1 MISSVEPAC
10 RGAARIG
17 GMKRP
22 LLFVAIAYTLSI
34 ALSLIIGLTGGF
46 RSPLV
51 GLRFLS
57 MFIPAV
63 ALMIVRSVT
72 SEDLRIEWNRLP
84 ARYIVVAILLF
95 PAVMHAAMLTVAVA
109 YEGRL
114 PWEDWLTPRADGLY
128 HTPAQRGW
136 GTLTPAGL
144 ARHIAVNAVVG
155 LVIVSI
161 LAFFEE
167 IGWRAWL
174 LPRLVERTCPR
185 LGVVITS
192 AIWALWQYPLPALR
206 RATRRRRF
214 AGRAR
219 AYAAARHICCGAGP
233 GLALVENRKHLDRF
247 IGSRRTQRLGTVRV
261 QVHAVRSGARLD
273 RRGRWHSCRSPPWN
287 VATDTRASDC
297 TASGQR
303 NIRSRKAND
312 SRVGLVS
319 RHILLIASV
328 VFLIAGV
335 LILNAACAFA
345 LLNMPLPEQVAAYR
359 AEFYQRALLGVGCI
373 TVGIVLLRLR
383 RRRGR

>member
-192 AIWALWQYPLPALR
+192 AIWGLWHIPFQLSGVQHADGVLPVA
-206 RATRRRRF
+206 
-214 AGRAR
+214 
-219 AYAAARHICCGAGP
+219 
-233 GLALVENRKHLDRF
+233 LALTLPLGIFAAGLVL
-247 IGSRRTQRLGTVRV
+247 GWLWLRTESIWIVSLAHGALNAWGQYVFKYMQFVRAPDSIVGAAGILAVLLLGTLLLTL
-261 QVHAVRSGARLD
+261 GL
-273 RRGRWHSCRSPPWN
+273 P
-287 VATDTRASDC
+287 
-297 TASGQR
+297 TAPRPG
-303 NIRSRKAND
+303 
-312 SRVGLVS
+312 
-319 RHILLIASV
+319 SV
-328 VFLIAGV
+328 I
-335 LILNAACAFA
+335 
-345 LLNMPLPEQVAAYR
+345 
-359 AEFYQRALLGVGCI
+359 
-373 TVGIVLLRLR
+373 
-383 RRRGR
+383 